1 MFKGEV
7 TAIFTVGGLYN
18 IIVRHGSYMSV
29 YCNLS
34 STSVRRGQNVQAGQT
49 RHGGYRCLGQ
59 QHTALPA
66 AQGNGPPQPLR
77 LGSEDNHNACQHYTF
92 NSKHYTTMK
101 IEQQLTNA
109 VIEAVKALYGQ
120 DITAAQVALQKTKK
134 EFEGHL
140 TLVVFGLLRISHKKP
155 EDTAQEIGQWLKD
168 NTTLLQGFNVVKGFL
183 NLVIAPAQWIGLLN
197 DIDANA
203 EYGIT
208 HPTADSP
215 LVMIEYSSPNTN
227 KPLHLG
233 HVRNNLLGWALAGV
247 IEANGNRVVKTNIVN
262 DRGIHICKS
271 MLAWL
276 KYGNGE
282 TPESSGKKGDHLIGD
297 YYVVLTALPCR
308 GEGAAG

>member
-1 MFKGEV
+1 
-7 TAIFTVGGLYN
+7 
-18 IIVRHGSYMSV
+18 
-29 YCNLS
+29 
-34 STSVRRGQNVQAGQT
+34 
-49 RHGGYRCLGQ
+49 
-59 QHTALPA
+59 
-66 AQGNGPPQPLR
+66 
-77 LGSEDNHNACQHYTF
+77 
-92 NSKHYTTMK
+92 MK

-215 LVMIEYSSPNTN
+215 LVMIE
-227 KPLHLG
+227 
-233 HVRNNLLGWALAGV
+233 
-247 IEANGNRVVKTNIVN
+247 
-262 DRGIHICKS
+262 
-271 MLAWL
+271 
-276 KYGNGE
+276 
-282 TPESSGKKGDHLIGD
+282 
-297 YYVVLTALPCR
+297 
-308 GEGAAG
+308 